1 MEVMIVLKNKEAI
14 LALLDDSFKK
24 GEFPLL
30 DNGNFDFAKGKLS
43 VFVEGDN
50 WLLTFQL
57 FGLSKLGPAIDFHAM
72 GNQVTNHEVSFL
84 VDEPFAFL
92 DEKGNKLEL
101 EDVETGFVKN
111 PFSVVLREKVFH
123 FFIEQEVQANMN
135 AENEW
140 ITCLRQMSK
149 NRLFLDTLWL
159 TKHEQLQTADLPLL
173 YDQLYSTE
181 TWIHPETEKDLP
193 SLSPFFQSIAEAI
206 CRKDE
211 SCIQQRGDRNT
222 EWSKWAH
229 TDSVHYF

>member
-1 MEVMIVLKNKEAI
+1 MITEI
-14 LALLDDSFKK
+14 
-24 GEFPLL
+24 
-30 DNGNFDFAKGKLS
+30 S
-43 VFVEGDN
+43 VFVEEDN

-101 EDVETGFVKN
+101 EDVETGFAKN

-123 FFIEQEVQANMN
+123 FFIEQKVQANIN

-159 TKHEQLQTADLPLL
+159 TEHEQLQTADLPLM

-206 CRKDE
+206 CRKKATYLSDYAN
-211 SCIQQRGDRNT
+211 GNT
-222 EWSKWAH
+222 EWPLWAS
-229 TDSVHYF
+229 TDSVDYF

>member
-1 MEVMIVLKNKEAI
+1 M
-14 LALLDDSFKK
+14 
-24 GEFPLL
+24 
-30 DNGNFDFAKGKLS
+30 
-43 VFVEGDN
+43 
-50 WLLTFQL
+50 TFQL

-101 EDVETGFVKN
+101 EDVETGFTKN

-123 FFIEQEVQANMN
+123 FFIEQKVQANIN

-159 TKHEQLQTADLPLL
+159 TKHEQLQTADLPLM

-206 CRKDE
+206 CHKKATYLSDYAN
-211 SCIQQRGDRNT
+211 GNT
-222 EWSKWAH
+222 EWPMWAS
-229 TDSVHYF
+229 TDSVDYF

>member
-1 MEVMIVLKNKEAI
+1 MLKSKEAM

-92 DEKGNKLEL
+92 NEKGNKLEL
-101 EDVETGFVKN
+101 EDVGNGFAKN

-123 FFIEQEVQANMN
+123 FFIEQKVQANIN

-159 TKHEQLQTADLPLL
+159 TEHEQLQTAGLPLL

-181 TWIHPETEKDLP
+181 TWRHPETEKDLP
-193 SLSPFFQSIAEAI
+193 SLSPFFQSIAEDI
-206 CRKDE
+206 FRKKE
-211 SCIQQRGDRNT
+211 IYLPNHAGGNT
-222 EWSKWAH
+222 EWPMWAS
-229 TDSVHYF
+229 TDSVDYF

>member
-1 MEVMIVLKNKEAI
+1 MIVLKNKEAI

-57 FGLSKLGPAIDFHAM
+57 FGLSKLGPTIDFHVI

-84 VDEPFAFL
+84 IDEPFAFL

-123 FFIEQEVQANMN
+123 FFIEQEVQENIN

-159 TKHEQLQTADLPLL
+159 TEHEQLQTADLPLM

-206 CRKDE
+206 CRKKASYLPDHAD
-211 SCIQQRGDRNT
+211 GNT
-222 EWSKWAH
+222 EWPMWAS
-229 TDSVHYF
+229 TDSVDYF

>member
-1 MEVMIVLKNKEAI
+1 MHKNKEAI

-57 FGLSKLGPAIDFHAM
+57 FGLSKLGPAIDFHAI

-84 VDEPFAFL
+84 VDEPFMFL
-92 DEKGNKLEL
+92 EEKGNKLEL
-101 EDVETGFVKN
+101 EDVETGFAKN

-123 FFIEQEVQANMN
+123 FFIEQEVQANIN

-140 ITCLRQMSK
+140 VTCLKQMSK

-159 TKHEQLQTADLPLL
+159 TKHEQLQTADLPLM

-193 SLSPFFQSIAEAI
+193 SLSHFFQSIAEAI
-206 CRKDE
+206 CCKDE

>member
-1 MEVMIVLKNKEAI
+1 MIVLKNKEAI

-43 VFVEGDN
+43 VFVEEDN

-101 EDVETGFVKN
+101 EDVETGFAKN
-111 PFSVVLREKVFH
+111 PFSIVLREKVFH
-123 FFIEQEVQANMN
+123 FFIEQKVQANIN
-135 AENEW
+135 VENEW

-159 TKHEQLQTADLPLL
+159 TKHEQLQTADLPLM

-206 CRKDE
+206 CRKKATYLSDYAN
-211 SCIQQRGDRNT
+211 GNT
-222 EWSKWAH
+222 EWPMWAS
-229 TDSVHYF
+229 TDSVDYF

>member
-1 MEVMIVLKNKEAI
+1 MIVLKNKEAI

-72 GNQVTNHEVSFL
+72 GNQVTNHEESFL

>member
-1 MEVMIVLKNKEAI
+1 M
-14 LALLDDSFKK
+14 LDDSFKK

>member
-1 MEVMIVLKNKEAI
+1 MLKNKEAI

-72 GNQVTNHEVSFL
+72 GNQVTNHEESFL

>member
-1 MEVMIVLKNKEAI
+1 MLKNKEAI

>member
-1 MEVMIVLKNKEAI
+1 MIVLKNKEAI